1 MRKPI
6 PTPQHTVA
14 KATAQQPIQ
23 EKSVMQTAIQLI
35 NNLSVL
41 GLTVL
46 ALILVVKR

>member
-14 KATAQQPIQ
+14 ESTAQQPIQ